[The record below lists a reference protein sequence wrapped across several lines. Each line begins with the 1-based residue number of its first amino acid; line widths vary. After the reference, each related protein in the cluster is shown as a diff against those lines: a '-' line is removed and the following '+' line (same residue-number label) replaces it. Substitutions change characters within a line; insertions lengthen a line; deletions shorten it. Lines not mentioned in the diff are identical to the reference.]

1 MPIRYI
7 GSDEWGALVEGAK
20 QPVLVEFVTQTCP
33 VCATMAA
40 PVERIAE
47 RLEGEARVY
56 RVDVNREQALAMRHG
71 VQGVPTFMAFCKGL
85 MVASLAGEVYPAL
98 LERMVKETLQFG
110 GACASKQTRVNYE
123 MSGYG

>member
-20 QPVLVEFVTQTCP
+20 QPVLVEFVTSTCP